1 MTLSFVVVCLI
12 GIVVSSAVG
21 TQVGKVAVTITLG
34 PTEQFPRVVKIR
46 EGECVLWR
54 NTGKGVH
61 VVQQTD
67 NEFDS
72 GFLNPGDEF
81 KRCFEVAGVVQYQD
95 GIAPRQQSIIV
106 VGPFNVTFTSS
117 NEAHINNNNITRE
130 DLFFFFFLII
140 FFSLFSLS
148 LNNFF
153 NVFFFLSLR

>member
-21 TQVGKVAVTITLG
+21 AQVGKVAVTITLG

-106 VGPFNVTFTSS
+106 VGPFKCYVT
-117 NEAHINNNNITRE
+117 HIEREPSPTRDTRE
-130 DLFFFFFLII
+130 DFFFRSFFSFFFFF
-140 FFSLFSLS
+140 FFVYICLCFEI
-148 LNNFF
+148 
-153 NVFFFLSLR
+153 